1 MITLANSESGEFRV
15 FPSRRCLLISKVRR
29 LTHLSDM
36 AELVACKHCNESGTC
51 RNGEGDASCDRCATF
66 WSGSDQ
72 RFPKTGK
79 HTGLVCSVCMG
90 RGLAETASS
99 QWDYRFPGIL
109 AILFVLVAFGLL
121 FYFNQSAHF
130 DKILVFVSTLVGSVT
145 GYYFGGERNRLTVR
159 VSKRGGAG
167 EFKEP

>member
-1 MITLANSESGEFRV
+1 
-15 FPSRRCLLISKVRR
+15 
-29 LTHLSDM
+29 M

-51 RNGEGDASCDRCATF
+51 RNGEGDASCDRCAAF
-66 WSGSDQ
+66 WSGRDQ
-72 RFPKTGK
+72 QFPKTGK

-109 AILFVLVAFGLL
+109 AILFVGVAFGLL
-121 FYFNQSAHF
+121 YYFNNSPHF

-159 VSKRGGAG
+159 VSKRGSAG